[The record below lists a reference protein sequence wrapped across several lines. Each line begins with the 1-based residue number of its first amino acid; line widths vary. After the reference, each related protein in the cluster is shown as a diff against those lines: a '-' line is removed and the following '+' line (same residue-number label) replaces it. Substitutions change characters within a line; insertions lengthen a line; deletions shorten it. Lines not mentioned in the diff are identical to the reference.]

1 MTVQVPAAKA
11 PFRLMGVDIRI
22 QPNVVILMA
31 VIAWSLVPGEMGMA
45 AVTGANVW
53 LMLAVVVLGL
63 GLSILLHEMGH
74 TLVGRAFGM
83 KIDHITLHVF
93 GGVASFSQGPKTPLS
108 ELLMAIAGP
117 AVSVVLAGLFWLLSG
132 LAADET
138 LPRAFGYLFQINL
151 GLAIFNMLPA
161 FPMDGGRVLRSL
173 IWMFTRNP
181 RLATSIAA
189 TLGMAFGVLLMLGGA
204 AMIVSG
210 SGFVSGAWM
219 IVMGLMVANIARA
232 ARPRR
237 AARSAVP
244 PTDQAEA

>member
-22 QPNVVILMA
+22 QPNVVILMG
-31 VIAWSLVPGEMGMA
+31 VIGWTLVPDELGMA

-53 LMLAVVVLGL
+53 LMLGVVILGL

-74 TLVGRAFGM
+74 TLVGRSFGM

-93 GGVASFSQGPKTPLS
+93 GGVASFSQGPKTPIS

-117 AVSVVLAGLFWLLSG
+117 AVSIVLAGLFWQLSG
-132 LAADET
+132 AAPGDT

-189 TLGMAFGVLLMLGGA
+189 NLGMGFGVLLMLGGVLIA
-204 AMIVSG
+204 VTGGGVVSG
-210 SGFVSGAWM
+210 VWM
-219 IVMGLMVANIARA
+219 MVMGLMVTNIARGS
-232 ARPRR
+232 RPRR
-237 AARSAVP
+237 VARSAVP
-244 PTDQAEA
+244 PTDQT